1 MFTALSERLTATLKR
16 LTGRGVLS
24 EQDVTEAL
32 REIRRHLLEADV
44 SFEVT
49 TGFVERVRE
58 RAVGVIAV
66 KSVSPGQQ
74 VAKLVH
80 DELARML
87 GASDEDLAR
96 KVGAQHA
103 APLQFAPVGPTVIL
117 LVGLQGSGKTTTAA
131 KLARRLKLEQ
141 KAPGLVAADP
151 YRPAAGDQLRQLVEQ
166 VGVQVFPRE
175 QGAGSGTVLEVVQQ
189 AVREAEKARCRT
201 VIVDTAGRLQIDAE
215 LMDELKALRAATSPR
230 EVLLVADGMTGQD
243 AVRIARGFHEG
254 VGLTGAILTKLDG
267 DARGGAAL
275 SIHGV
280 TGVPIKFIGTGEN
293 VGAQHAAP
301 LLEPFD
307 PVRMAGRILGQGDVV
322 ALVEK
327 AAATIDA
334 EAAERLEK
342 KARSKQ
348 GMDLADFLV
357 ALKQMQA
364 MGPIKQV
371 LGLLPGVNA
380 RALKA
385 VNADD
390 KRLKHVEAIVLSMT
404 PDERTDPSIL
414 TGSRRLR
421 IAKGAG
427 RTVQE
432 VNRLLEQFQQMRK
445 LLKRTWARYGNSHS
459 AAARGTEGAEL
470 LPDRRRGFAL
480 SPRRAVRRDLGPLQP
495 AHQSRRHPRGCGA
508 SARLARQGG
517 PPDRHGP
524 LAAEEGGSAG
534 QTTRVVGRVRK
545 PHGQR
550 GEVAVFPLVENPGA
564 VFTPKARLLVVNE
577 ERQVVAGPLV
587 VARRRAYHREWL
599 LSFVGVKSR
608 ADVEP
613 WREHFVAVEET
624 DADD

>member
-131 KLARRLKLEQ
+131 KLARRLKLDQ

-151 YRPAAGDQLRQLVEQ
+151 YRPAAGEQLRQLGEQ
-166 VGVQVFPRE
+166 VGVPVFGRASDGSVGV
-175 QGAGSGTVLEVVQQ
+175 GAQHAASLRSPTDVVGLVQQ

-243 AVRIARGFHEG
+243 AVRIARGFQEG

-280 TGVPIKFIGTGEN
+280 TGVPIKYVGVGEKPE
-293 VGAQHAAP
+293 A
-301 LLEPFD
+301 LEPFD
-307 PVRMAGRILGQGDVV
+307 PVRVAGRILGQGDVV

-327 AAATIDA
+327 AAATMDA
-334 EAAERLEK
+334 DAAQRLERK
-342 KARSKQ
+342 VRSKR

-364 MGPIKQV
+364 MGQLKQV

-380 RALKA
+380 QALKA
-385 VNADD
+385 VTADD
-390 KRLKHVEAIVLSMT
+390 KRLRHVEAIVLSMT
-404 PDERTDPSIL
+404 PDERADPSVL
-414 TGSRRLR
+414 SGSRRLR

-445 LLKRTWARYGNSHS
+445 LLKRT
-459 AAARGTEGAEL
+459 
-470 LPDRRRGFAL
+470 
-480 SPRRAVRRDLGPLQP
+480 
-495 AHQSRRHPRGCGA
+495 
-508 SARLARQGG
+508 
-517 PPDRHGP
+517 
-524 LAAEEGGSAG
+524 
-534 QTTRVVGRVRK
+534 
-545 PHGQR
+545 
-550 GEVAVFPLVENPGA
+550 
-564 VFTPKARLLVVNE
+564 
-577 ERQVVAGPLV
+577 
-587 VARRRAYHREWL
+587 
-599 LSFVGVKSR
+599 
-608 ADVEP
+608 
-613 WREHFVAVEET
+613 
-624 DADD
+624 

>member
-1 MFTALSERLTATLKR
+1 MFTALSERMTATLKR

-80 DELARML
+80 DEIAALL
-87 GASDEDLAR
+87 GGTKRTLD
-96 KVGAQHA
+96 
-103 APLQFAPVGPTVIL
+103 FAPVGPTVIL

-151 YRPAAGDQLRQLVEQ
+151 YRPAAGEQLRQLGEL
-166 VGVQVFPRE
+166 VGVPVFGKRE
-175 QGAGSGTVLEVVQQ
+175 ALKDSLTVAGNVVELVRD
-189 AVREAEKARCRT
+189 ALREAEKARCRT

-243 AVRIARGFHEG
+243 AVRIARGFQEG

-307 PVRMAGRILGQGDVV
+307 PVRIAGRILGQGDVV

-327 AAATIDA
+327 AAAGIDA
-334 EAAERLEK
+334 EAAQRLER

-380 RALKA
+380 QALRA

-404 PDERTDPSIL
+404 PGERADPSIL

-421 IAKGAG
+421 IARGAG

-432 VNRLLEQFQQMRK
+432 VNRLLQQFQQMRK
-445 LLKRTWARYGNSHS
+445 LLKRT
-459 AAARGTEGAEL
+459 
-470 LPDRRRGFAL
+470 
-480 SPRRAVRRDLGPLQP
+480 
-495 AHQSRRHPRGCGA
+495 
-508 SARLARQGG
+508 
-517 PPDRHGP
+517 
-524 LAAEEGGSAG
+524 
-534 QTTRVVGRVRK
+534 
-545 PHGQR
+545 
-550 GEVAVFPLVENPGA
+550 
-564 VFTPKARLLVVNE
+564 
-577 ERQVVAGPLV
+577 
-587 VARRRAYHREWL
+587 
-599 LSFVGVKSR
+599 
-608 ADVEP
+608 
-613 WREHFVAVEET
+613 
-624 DADD
+624 